1 MTTSGQARKA
11 RARQPADPGA
21 AGAGNTAATGDPP
34 RGAAQAASEPAA
46 PGDEQELRAEI
57 EQTREQLGQTV
68 EQLAAKT
75 DLKARAR
82 AKAAGLTGS
91 IKSTTAQVR
100 AKAAGQGATV
110 RSQVAGQTVMARQ
123 KAIAGANQLRTR
135 VAPAW
140 QKVPEPVRRTV
151 TRGTST
157 ARQHKGPLAVA
168 AASLAAGC
176 LALRWW
182 RQR

>member
-11 RARQPADPGA
+11 RAQQPADPSA
-21 AGAGNTAATGDPP
+21 AGASNTAAAGDP
-34 RGAAQAASEPAA
+34 RHTAAQAASEPAA
-46 PGDEQELRAEI
+46 PGDEQELKAEI

-91 IKSTTAQVR
+91 VKSTTAQVR

-110 RSQVAGQTVMARQ
+110 RRQVAGTTVMARQ
-123 KAIAGANQLRTR
+123 KAIAGTNQLRTR

-140 QKVPEPVRRTV
+140 QKVPESVRRTV

-157 ARQHKGPLAVA
+157 AKQHKGSLAVA
-168 AASLAAGC
+168 AASLVASY

-182 RQR
+182 RKR